1 MRGGLS
7 RNKVAVGESAAG
19 SPPNEIDFLGYAVAK
34 QTVKL
39 PVSTRKGFIA
49 KMDANEREGSNPS
62 GAGLDAPRDVN
73 HEGRAESQT
82 NDFSRPCKG
91 LHTGR

>member
-1 MRGGLS
+1 MTG
-7 RNKVAVGESAAG
+7 VGSDVDTGNAENCRCRHTKKAPSQQSAEKNG
-19 SPPNEIDFLGYAVAK
+19 FE
-34 QTVKL
+34 
-39 PVSTRKGFIA
+39 TR
-49 KMDANEREGSNPS
+49 

>member
-1 MRGGLS
+1 MQGGLS

-19 SPPNEIDFLGYAVAK
+19 SPPNEFDFWVKAVAK

-49 KMDANEREGSNPS
+49 KLDAEEGEGSKPS

-82 NDFSRPCKG
+82 NDFSRPCIG

>member
-1 MRGGLS
+1 
-7 RNKVAVGESAAG
+7 
-19 SPPNEIDFLGYAVAK
+19 
-34 QTVKL
+34 L
-39 PVSTRKGFIA
+39 PVSTRNRVPSQDWKR
-49 KMDANEREGSNPS
+49 MRVGSNSS